1 MKKIKEDFFYLPV
14 KNNAP
19 DYDYMETYIK
29 ALQKLIIADVQKYAD
44 TKIAAATEAATMN

>member
-19 DYDYMETYIK
+19 DYDYMETYVK
-29 ALQKLIIADVQKYAD
+29 ALQKNIIENIIKYAD
-44 TKIAAATEAATMN
+44 GKFL